1 MSKRTEEFRSAWML
15 LTRIPLARDRYGR
28 EEAGG
33 NAAQKTVTASP
44 AERVPLAKTVWAW
57 PVIGGLIG
65 AFSALLILV
74 LVLAG
79 VDLSLAVLW
88 VVAAQFL
95 ITGALHEDGLMD
107 AADGLFGG
115 RNPERRLAIMRD
127 SRVGSFGVLAGV
139 LASLGKW
146 SAYLAICRTASFDMV
161 QTVLALAA
169 AAAFGRLGMVQ
180 VLSLSRPARSNGMAS
195 GIIVAKDKCVPPILI
210 SLVIGL
216 GVGVIPTAMALLAS
230 GLLAM
235 GVARYAQQKIGGY
248 TGDILGATAIIIELA
263 TLTIYS
269 ATGGDCL

>member
-1 MSKRTEEFRSAWML
+1 ML
-15 LTRIPLARDRYGR
+15 LTRIPLARAVHGR
-28 EEAGG
+28 DGSRED
-33 NAAQKTVTASP
+33 NAQETVAASP
-44 AERVPLAKTVWAW
+44 AGRVPLTKTVWAW

-95 ITGALHEDGLMD
+95 VTGALHEDGLMD

-127 SRVGSFGVLAGV
+127 SRVGGFGVLAGIF
-139 LASLGKW
+139 ATLGKW

-161 QTVLALAA
+161 QTVFALASA
-169 AAAFGRLGMVQ
+169 AAIGRLGMVQ
-180 VLSLSRPARSNGMAS
+180 LLSLSKPARSDGMAS
-195 GIIVAKDKCVPPILI
+195 EISIAKDKCVVPMLI
-210 SLVIGL
+210 SLAFGL
-216 GVGVIPTAMALLAS
+216 EVGVIPTAMALLAS
-230 GLLAM
+230 WLLAM
-235 GVARYAQQKIGGY
+235 GVARYTQRRIGGY

-263 TLTIYS
+263 TLTIFS
-269 ATGGDCL
+269 ALGGDCL